1 MCLAHRRYYIEWKSS
16 LLATAGYLPQR
27 TFQVIWLEM
36 PASKRSLV
44 PAPFTTTAKLA
55 FGGSSG
61 ALFSDFLAKEALCCQ
76 ERKLCWWASTYMVAC
91 FLILSPC
98 LWYSHSRRKWLPAC
112 FSLSLPCFP
121 CLPVLGK
128 EYTLVFEKGKRS
140 PDTWVLSIGL
150 GVARIW
156 FGPHGRARCYPTD
169 HTCSG
174 KKAQARPLWEWDRW
188 RQNKTTP

>member
-55 FGGSSG
+55 LGGSSG

-140 PDTWVLSIGL
+140 PDTWVLSSRSWCCQDLVWLSWPGSVLSYWPHTFWQKSSGKTTL
-150 GVARIW
+150 GV
-156 FGPHGRARCYPTD
+156 GQMET
-169 HTCSG
+169 
-174 KKAQARPLWEWDRW
+174 K
-188 RQNKTTP
+188 